1 MFKKLSF
8 IAIAVLVI
16 SAGIMSAAGFNL
28 GISGMKHFKINNEV
42 GPNELKFKSSAPLEE
57 IEGYVEKNVISGNVN
72 FDPSN
77 IESASGV
84 ISFKVKGMR
93 TGINTRDKHL
103 FSDDWLH
110 GKKYPDIKFEL
121 EKIKDVKVKSTSDA
135 KAVAKGTA
143 VGTYSM
149 HGESKEINV
158 SVEMIYMPESPKT
171 KKRAPGDFLNVQG
184 EFEVALADFNVEGA
198 KGIVGSKVGEVIQVS
213 FNVFMNSGRGKS

>member
-1 MFKKLSF
+1 MFKKITF
-8 IAIAVLVI
+8 IAISALII
-16 SAGIMSAAGFNL
+16 SAGILSATEFNL
-28 GISGMKHFKINNEV
+28 GISGTKHFKINNVV

-57 IEGYVEKNVISGNVN
+57 IVGYVEKDVISGKIN

-93 TGINTRDKHL
+93 TGIKTRDKHL

-110 GKKYPDIKFEL
+110 GEKYPDIKFEL
-121 EKIKDVKVKSTSDA
+121 KKIKDVKVKSTSDA

-158 SVEMIYMPESPKT
+158 PVEMIYIPESAKT
-171 KKRAPGDFLNVQG
+171 KERANGDFLNVQG

-213 FNVFMNSGRGKS
+213 FNVFMNSGHGKS